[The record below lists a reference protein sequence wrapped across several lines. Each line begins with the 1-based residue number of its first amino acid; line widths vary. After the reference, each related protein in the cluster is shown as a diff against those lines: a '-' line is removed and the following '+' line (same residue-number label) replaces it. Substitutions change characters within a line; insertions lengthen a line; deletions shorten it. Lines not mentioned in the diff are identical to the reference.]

1 MAPAVV
7 AVEPGHD
14 GAVIGRAPAVLIE
27 FDFKGATAERLGL
40 PAEHRHD

>member
-7 AVEPGHD
+7 AIDPGHD

-27 FDFKGATAERLGL
+27 FDFEGATAERLGL
-40 PAEHRHD
+40 PPEHRHG